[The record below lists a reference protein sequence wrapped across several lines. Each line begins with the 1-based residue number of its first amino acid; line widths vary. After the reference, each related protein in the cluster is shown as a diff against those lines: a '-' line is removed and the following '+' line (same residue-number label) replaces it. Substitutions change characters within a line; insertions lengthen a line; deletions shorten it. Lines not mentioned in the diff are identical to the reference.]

1 MDWVWLGGG
10 GGGGLV
16 VVAVAV
22 GCVGNLLGG
31 GFGCVDGGGWMR
43 VLILVGLMV
52 VVVVVVVAMS
62 CVGNLLGSINYII
75 LLCINIIL
83 MSRIG
88 K

>member
-1 MDWVWLGGG
+1 
-10 GGGGLV
+10 
-16 VVAVAV
+16 
-22 GCVGNLLGG
+22 
-31 GFGCVDGGGWMR
+31 MR

-52 VVVVVVVAMS
+52 VVVGWVGFGLVVVAVG

>member
-1 MDWVWLGGG
+1 MWVD
-10 GGGGLV
+10 
-16 VVAVAV
+16 
-22 GCVGNLLGG
+22 GG

-52 VVVVVVVAMS
+52 VVVVVVVVGWVGFGLVVVAVG

-75 LLCINIIL
+75 LLCRNIIL